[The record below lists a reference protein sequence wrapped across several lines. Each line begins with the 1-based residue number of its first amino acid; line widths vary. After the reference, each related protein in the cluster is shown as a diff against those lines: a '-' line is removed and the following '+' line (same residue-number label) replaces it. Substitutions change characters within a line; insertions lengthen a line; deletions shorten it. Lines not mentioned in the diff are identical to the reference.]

1 MTDMDIDAAIIER
14 ARNGEDLTEA
24 ELLALD
30 GADLLALGMLA
41 DEVRR
46 ARVGDRVGFARVYK
60 VDRAIQDRGRSCG
73 PGCRSGDS
81 ALGGRG
87 YFRTDHRFDSTGACG
102 HRCRASPTG
111 FSLGAIAARE
121 WGDLPAVLTAFRS
134 AGLDAL
140 AEAPVDLVTPAEVET
155 AAASGV
161 TPQTLSV
168 QRWSGDGR
176 IPVLL
181 RARAIAS
188 ANPPI
193 TRFSPLSREQ
203 SVTAP
208 TTGYH
213 DVRMVALARLA
224 LPALPTIDV
233 DWQQVRTK
241 TRPGRAD
248 VRCQP
253 PRSRLTRRRPDPRLA
268 TRQRR
273 RGASQHCCGGLHAC
287 RSRRSGMRP
296 ARLGAVSYLNTTP
309 LVRGLDA
316 RPDLFTVRF
325 DVPSLCASLLHAGS
339 VDVGL
344 IPAVEYLSGD
354 SPRSCRTSPS
364 DPTGLSYLSPSSRE
378 CQSAKY
384 RRSRST
390 PARGHRRR

>member
-46 ARVGDRVGFARVYK
+46 ARVGDRVGFARVYE
-60 VDRAIQDRGRSCG
+60 VG
-73 PGCRSGDS
+73 PGDPRIEAGLVVPAAAQEIRLS
-81 ALGGRG
+81 AAADTFEQTIDLIRQV
-87 YFRTDHRFDSTGACG
+87 RAAVGAG
-102 HRCRASPTG
+102 PRLTG

-233 DWQQVRTK
+233 DWQQYGPKLAQVALMFGANHLDRVS
-241 TRPGRAD
+241 PVD
-248 VRCQP
+248 
-253 PRSRLTRRRPDPRLA
+253 DPTL
-268 TRQRR
+268 
-273 RGASQHCCGGLHAC
+273 G
-287 RSRRSGMRP
+287 SRRAS
-296 ARLGAVSYLNTTP
+296 AEE
-309 LVRGLDA
+309 VRRNIVA
-316 RPDLFTVRF
+316 
-325 DVPSLCASLLHAGS
+325 AGF
-339 VDVGL
+339 
-344 IPAVEYLSGD
+344 
-354 SPRSCRTSPS
+354 
-364 DPTGLSYLSPSSRE
+364 
-378 CQSAKY
+378 
-384 RRSRST
+384 T
-390 PARGHRRR
+390 PADPGEAA